1 MHEYHFPFFFLSS
14 KSKVKCETET
24 DPQTTPLI
32 TNADDHNLQL
42 QNPTTAIA
50 LVLTSWLHGRRLRY
64 LLLALCLPFLIPIV
78 FASIPVVCVMEICF
92 RLYRRQLKSGP
103 PQDLEG
109 GGGEAVDLDLFERYL
124 EDQLGLVLEVACE
137 CEYEYEY
144 EYDSGGDQSG
154 DCFGDC

>member
-14 KSKVKCETET
+14 KSKLKCET

-32 TNADDHNLQL
+32 INADDHNLQL

-64 LLLALCLPFLIPIV
+64 LLLALCLPLLIP
-78 FASIPVVCVMEICF
+78 SIPIVCVMEICF
-92 RLYRRQLKSGP
+92 RLCRRRLKSGP

-109 GGGEAVDLDLFERYL
+109 GGGEAVELDLLERYL
-124 EDQLGLVLEVACE
+124 DDQLGLVLEVACE
-137 CEYEYEY
+137 CECEY

-154 DCFGDC
+154 DCFGDRSNNLLC